1 MSEGTS
7 VVDRITA
14 LVEPITDD
22 FGVELVDIEFDRGV
36 LKIVIDQAGGLTSG
50 AIVEVTKATSRMLDA
65 EDPIPGRFTLEI
77 TSPGVERA
85 LKTPD
90 QFARA
95 VGEDVTVKTNP
106 DVEGERRVDG
116 RLAAA
121 DGYGI
126 VVAGEHGERTLRYG
140 QIRSARTTFD
150 WGPGPKPGK
159 AKNKKPSPSE
169 TSTKEAAGR

>member
-7 VVDRITA
+7 IVDRLTA

-22 FGVELVDIEFDRGV
+22 FGVELVDVEFDCGV
-36 LKIVIDQAGGLTSG
+36 LKVVIDQPEGVSSG
-50 AIVEVTKATSRMLDA
+50 AIVDVTKATSRMLDA
-65 EDPIPGRFTLEI
+65 EDPIPGRFTLEV

-85 LKTPD
+85 LKTPTH
-90 QFARA
+90 FARA

-116 RLAAA
+116 RLVSA

-126 VVAGEHGERTLRYG
+126 VVVGEHGERTLRYG
-140 QIRSARTTFD
+140 QIRSARTTFE

-159 AKNKKPSPSE
+159 SKNTESSPSE